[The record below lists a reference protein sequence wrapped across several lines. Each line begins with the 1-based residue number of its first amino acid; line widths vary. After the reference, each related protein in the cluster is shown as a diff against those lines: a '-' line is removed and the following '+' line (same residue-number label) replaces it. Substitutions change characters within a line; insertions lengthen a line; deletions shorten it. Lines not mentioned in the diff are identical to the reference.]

1 MPHAWSRPGCVP
13 GLPRPAGAHPTMGVG
28 LRHSKGAGAT
38 RVPGGCPIMLCA
50 PRPCSGRG
58 AGRRGAAPNSLPSRA
73 REHRFLLNTE
83 FLIATEEIT

>member
-50 PRPCSGRG
+50 PRALQWAWCREEGCS
-58 AGRRGAAPNSLPSRA
+58 S
-73 REHRFLLNTE
+73 
-83 FLIATEEIT
+83 